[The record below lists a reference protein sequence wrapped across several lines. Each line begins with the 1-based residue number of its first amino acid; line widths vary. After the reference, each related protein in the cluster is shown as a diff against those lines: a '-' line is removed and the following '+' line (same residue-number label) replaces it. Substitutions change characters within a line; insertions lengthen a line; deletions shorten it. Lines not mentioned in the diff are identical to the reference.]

1 MVRVVLVRVE
11 VGGVG
16 MGGGGWWWLGWRVG
30 AWTAGGLR
38 DHLALRSKS
47 IIKLFLTGTR
57 G

>member
-16 MGGGGWWWLGWRVG
+16 LGGGGWWWLGWRVG